1 MSYKVI
7 QIKLNPSRRTREYC
21 KFLQQESARVWNDTI
36 NYHFNHVR
44 DNDGKWLNTTEL
56 KAKTSGGQYSLHSG
70 SIQSVVEQFSDNR
83 KTAKKLRESNPDIKY
98 PYKTKKYFRVLWKG
112 TGNAPAF
119 KVKGRKIYLSNGKG
133 NKPLKLNL
141 PRSLASL
148 QPVTVQLIWRNGY
161 WLSLTIKTNSNKE
174 AIGYGIA
181 GCDMGEIHAMTLT
194 DGYDALVI
202 SGRKLREV
210 KQYRNKRV
218 AQLQQAMSKCKK
230 YSRRWRKL
238 NWTKKRVMERT
249 RRRIKDLNH
258 KIACK
263 AISFCLDHNVIDI
276 AVGYLNGIAQNTK
289 GRLSRKIRQK
299 ISQWEY
305 YKQKQYLIDKG
316 AKVGIKVIDVS
327 EAYTSKTCP
336 YCGAINPTNDRNY
349 FCSNCNLKCHRDVI
363 GACNILSMAYYG
375 ALVSDRMF
383 RSPTTKYLRIPFTPK
398 RVRRVKVKS
407 SSSPDVGLASV
418 PTDTHVAGNV
428 L

>member
-1 MSYKVI
+1 MSYKVV
-7 QIKLNPSRRTREYC
+7 QVKLNLDKRTKEYC
-21 KFLQQESARVWNDTI
+21 QFLQQESARVWNDTI
-36 NYHFNHVR
+36 NYHWNHIN
-44 DNDGKWLNTTEL
+44 DNDGKWLSATEL
-56 KAKTSGGQYSLHSG
+56 KAITKGGQYNLHSG
-70 SIQSVVEQFSDNR
+70 SIQSVVEQFCDNR
-83 KTAKKLRESNPDIKY
+83 KTAKILRESNPDIKY
-98 PYKTKKYFRVLWKG
+98 PYKTKKHFRVLWKG

-141 PRSLASL
+141 PKSLASL

-161 WLSLTIKTNSNKE
+161 WLSLTIKTKNPRS
-174 AIGYGIA
+174 IGVGCGYVA
-181 GCDMGEIHAMTLT
+181 CDMGEIHAMTLT

-210 KQYRNKRV
+210 KQYRNKRL
-218 AQLQQAMSKCKK
+218 AELQQAMSRC

-238 NWTKKRVMERT
+238 NRTKKRIMERT

-258 KIACK
+258 KITYK
-263 AISFCLDHNVIDI
+263 AIKWCLDHNASNI

-289 GRLSRKIRQK
+289 GRLPRKVRQK

-305 YKQKQYLIDKG
+305 HKQKQYLIDKG
-316 AKVGIKVIDVS
+316 ARVGIKVIDVS

-336 YCGAINPTNDRNY
+336 YCGTINPTNDRSY
-349 FCSNCNLKCHRDVI
+349 SCSNCNLKCHRDVV

-375 ALVSDRMF
+375 ALVPDRMF
-383 RSPTTKYLRIPFTPK
+383 RPPTTKYLRIPFTPK

-407 SSSPDVGLASV
+407 SSSPTWALPLSSRIGM
-418 PTDTHVAGNV
+418 
-428 L
+428 